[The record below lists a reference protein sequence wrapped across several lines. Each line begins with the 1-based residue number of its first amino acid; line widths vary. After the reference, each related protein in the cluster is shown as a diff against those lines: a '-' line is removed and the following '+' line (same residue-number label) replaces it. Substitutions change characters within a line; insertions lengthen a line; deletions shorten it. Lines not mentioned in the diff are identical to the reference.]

1 MVLSVKSHTWSF
13 DQVMQGIIF
22 LVPTYPV
29 PVENLQSSFDAF
41 PAYLNRKG
49 GSDGNMS
56 CTVLYS
62 KYDNLRLASV
72 ASASKAE
79 YMIGAVKNVHLFMA
93 GNS

>member
-1 MVLSVKSHTWSF
+1 
-13 DQVMQGIIF
+13 
-22 LVPTYPV
+22 
-29 PVENLQSSFDAF
+29 
-41 PAYLNRKG
+41 
-49 GSDGNMS
+49 MS

-79 YMIGAVKNVHLFMA
+79 YMIDAEKNVHLFMA

>member
-1 MVLSVKSHTWSF
+1 
-13 DQVMQGIIF
+13 
-22 LVPTYPV
+22 
-29 PVENLQSSFDAF
+29 
-41 PAYLNRKG
+41 
-49 GSDGNMS
+49 MS

-79 YMIGAVKNVHLFMA
+79 YMIGAEKNVHLFMA

>member
-1 MVLSVKSHTWSF
+1 MELNNLEEMSPTPTMNSGSNNFIGVFIRRLLTALS
-13 DQVMQGIIF
+13 
-22 LVPTYPV
+22 L
-29 PVENLQSSFDAF
+29 L

-56 CTVLYS
+56 CTVLYT

-79 YMIGAVKNVHLFMA
+79 YMIGAEKNVHLFMA